1 MTKRYFI
8 GKLPNT
14 DKLATYQ
21 PITSILDWYIFTLDS
36 SDIPGIESLCERTV
50 EMDKEMGF
58 FGVRSFGDIRST
70 IKVPSDELK
79 TEADFDN
86 LTYADMAPEGA
97 KTAIPVTQ
105 KRYNTIL
112 RTMKFVAKLIIEQTF
127 EQRFLSLD
135 DSVTALEKK
144 TWEYQNDD
152 VDNNNDYIIR
162 ELATAKGS
170 TVQTLK
176 TQITEKR
183 TAYDRNVKAL
193 YIKCAELKK
202 EFSDCDTIRKINRL
216 YEKYLGLPMPEQQA
230 REENKFTQDANT
242 GIYIREEVVPGIKF

>member
-1 MTKRYFI
+1 MTLKYFI

-21 PITSILDWYIFTLDS
+21 PVTSILDWYIFTLDS

-58 FGVRSFGDIRST
+58 FGIRSLGDIRST
-70 IKVPSDELK
+70 IKVPSDDLK

-112 RTMKFVAKLIIEQTF
+112 RTMKFIAKLIVEQTF
-127 EQRFLSLD
+127 DQRFLSLD

-152 VDNNNDYIIR
+152 VSNNKDYIIR
-162 ELATAKGS
+162 ELADAKGS
-170 TVQTLK
+170 NVQTLK
-176 TQITEKR
+176 TQITEKK
-183 TAYDRNVKAL
+183 TAYNRNVKAL
-193 YIKCAELKK
+193 YIKCAEVKK

-230 REENKFTQDANT
+230 KEENKFTLDNNT
-242 GIYIREEVVPGIKF
+242 GIYTREEVVPGIKF